1 MPLPR
6 TPHAVVFDMD
16 GLLLDTEAL
25 YRTAIMGACAE
36 LGFPMNDELHLSLVG
51 CPLDANRIQLER
63 AFGPGFPFEAYV
75 ASYRGKFAALA
86 VDGIPTRPGAPE
98 LLAYLTEAGVPM
110 AVATSTGRPAA
121 LKHLTQ
127 AGFLDRFRAV
137 VARDDVSCGKPDP
150 EVFLT
155 AAQRL
160 GVDPSLCLAL
170 EDSHNGV
177 RAASSAGM
185 MTVMVPDLL
194 APTPEMERLC
204 VAVSPDLHAV
214 QAMLQHRLETVPA

>member
-1 MPLPR
+1 MSLPR

-25 YRTAIMGACAE
+25 YRTAIMGASAE
-36 LGFPMNDELHLSLVG
+36 LGFPMDDELHLSLVG
-51 CPLDANRIQLER
+51 CPLDANRLQLER
-63 AFGPGFPFEAYV
+63 AFGPAFPFEAYGTT
-75 ASYRGKFAALA
+75 YRGKFAALA

-98 LLAYLTEAGVPM
+98 LLAYLAEAGLPM
-110 AVATSTGRPAA
+110 AVATSTGRATA
-121 LKHLTQ
+121 LKHLAQ
-127 AGFLDRFRAV
+127 AGFLDRFQAV
-137 VARDDVSCGKPDP
+137 VARDDVSRGKPDP

-160 GVDPSLCLAL
+160 GVEPGLCLAL

-177 RAASSAGM
+177 RAASGAGM

-194 APTPEMERLC
+194 AATAEMQRLC
-204 VAVSPDLHAV
+204 VAVAPDLHAV
-214 QAMLQHRLETVPA
+214 QAMVQDLRAAAFA